1 MTAKVWCA
9 FLLVAAMQMFGCATT
24 ANYEAALNSWVGVN
38 ADQLVSKWGPP
49 QNTFPLSSGGRV
61 LEYSKQRSIQTGGY
75 TYTTPVTTYN
85 SGNVN
90 VYGSG
95 GGSAYG
101 NYTSS
106 STTYIEKQ
114 TPIQTWNMNCATR
127 FTVDAS
133 NIIRSW
139 AWEGNDCRALAP
151 PSEQRVLPR
160 ELGKYS
166 D

>member
-1 MTAKVWCA
+1 MTANVQRA
-9 FLLVAAMQMFGCATT
+9 VLLVATIQIFGCATT

-38 ADQLVSKWGPP
+38 ADQLVSKWGAP
-49 QNTFPLSSGGRV
+49 QNSSPLSNGGRV
-61 LEYSKQRSIQTGGY
+61 LEYDKQRSFQTGGY
-75 TYTTPVTTYN
+75 TYTSPVTTYN

-106 STTYIEKQ
+106 STTYVEKQ
-114 TPIQTWNMNCATR
+114 TQIQTWNMKCATR

-139 AWEGNDCRALAP
+139 AWEGNDCKALAP
-151 PSEQRVLPR
+151 PPESRTLPR
-160 ELGKYS
+160 EPGKYS
-166 D
+166 N